1 MKNTTKLLI
10 TTSLLISSMAHA
22 NEPADKTSSVQ
33 VNLGGVYTNF
43 NDFSGAGI
51 KASAK
56 LTFPRTDT
64 FNFYGKVST
73 QQSHDK
79 KQGTDY
85 YLDEN
90 ELALG
95 LEYSI
100 NSNHSIFL
108 EGADI
113 KQTFDQSDKSVW
125 KDYFSV
131 VRLGTQLQQE
141 NYNVEFALE
150 KRDGRNSDFGYST
163 SIAFFDNTLRMSYTD
178 VGEYESIGFS
188 FQTKF

>member
-1 MKNTTKLLI
+1 
-10 TTSLLISSMAHA
+10 MAHA
-22 NEPADKTSSVQ
+22 NEPADKNSSVQ
-33 VNLGGVYTNF
+33 VNLGGVYTDL

-56 LTFPRTDT
+56 LIFPRTDT

-85 YLDEN
+85 YLDES

-95 LEYSI
+95 LEYFI

-108 EGADI
+108 EGADV

-125 KDYFSV
+125 KDYFNV
-131 VRLGTQLQQE
+131 IRLGTQLQQE
-141 NYNVEFALE
+141 NYNTNLE
-150 KRDGRNSDFGYST
+150 KYLIIFNGLNRWW
-163 SIAFFDNTLRMSYTD
+163 LRYLFYM
-178 VGEYESIGFS
+178 
-188 FQTKF
+188 